1 MSREVDF
8 IIVDLETMDVYPSA
22 VILSLGICSGNW
34 GDETFDS
41 LLFEGKE
48 YIFKAKQQVTNH
60 RRTVNQGTVD
70 WWNKQGEEA
79 QHIFKSSD
87 KYDIEDLPTLL
98 WDYVQDNN
106 LKRGGM
112 VLARGPHFDIP
123 MIDDVCRDMEIDSPF
138 PWYAIRDVRS
148 IIDTIYGTTNGYPP
162 NKKEFLNRMSS
173 EHSLVKHNALHDC
186 IIDALMIQEAYEGI
200 EYE

>member
-1 MSREVDF
+1 MVLNGHVQMVLNGF
-8 IIVDLETMDVYPSA
+8 LN
-22 VILSLGICSGNW
+22 G
-34 GDETFDS
+34 
-41 LLFEGKE
+41 
-48 YIFKAKQQVTNH
+48 
-60 RRTVNQGTVD
+60 
-70 WWNKQGEEA
+70 
-79 QHIFKSSD
+79 
-87 KYDIEDLPTLL
+87 LL
-98 WDYVQDNN
+98 WHQP
-106 LKRGGM
+106 
-112 VLARGPHFDIP
+112 RGPHFDIP